1 MSKMT
6 QTNFLEN
13 FNDDHFPQE
22 LGPSIGYADH
32 DPPFTIGELRRM
44 QKSGLIVL
52 DEARRT
58 YRLTMKATKKYEA
71 AK

>member
-1 MSKMT
+1 MAKMT
-6 QTNFLEN
+6 QANFLEN
-13 FNDDHFPQE
+13 FEDDQFPEE

-32 DPPFTIGELRRM
+32 DPPFTISELRRM

-58 YRLTMKATKKYEA
+58 YRLTMKATKNHEA